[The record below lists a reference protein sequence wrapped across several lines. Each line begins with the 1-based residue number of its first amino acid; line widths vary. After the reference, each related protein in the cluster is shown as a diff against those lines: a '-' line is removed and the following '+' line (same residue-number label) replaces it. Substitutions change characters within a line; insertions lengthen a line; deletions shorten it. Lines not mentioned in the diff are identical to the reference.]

1 MVILSYLPGK
11 KQTNKQANEHTNANT
26 LKKTSK
32 KRLYNLRYCNT
43 MQLKTGGMTI
53 KNGVV

>member
-32 KRLYNLRYCNT
+32 KRLYNLRYCNA